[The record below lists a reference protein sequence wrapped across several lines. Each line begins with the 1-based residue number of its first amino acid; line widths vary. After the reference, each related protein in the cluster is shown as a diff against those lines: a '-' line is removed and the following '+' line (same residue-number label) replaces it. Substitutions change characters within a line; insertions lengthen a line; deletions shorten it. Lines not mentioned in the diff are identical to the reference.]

1 MEYDYDVA
9 LSFAGEDRNYV
20 DKVAEVLKSQGIK
33 VFYDKFE
40 EVQLWGKDLGVHF
53 DFVYRRSAKYCIP
66 FISKNYKEKIW
77 TNHEIKNAIARSIE
91 TKEDYILPARLDNTE
106 IDGIRSTIGF
116 IDLTKY
122 SPEAFASL
130 IIAKVKDKSTANVES
145 TKNISKNAVEVYL
158 SPKIMTGISDFSGP
172 TIIGASIGIQ
182 ITNKSSNYKYFYQ
195 PFFKLSHP
203 FEGVNDTFY
212 LIETI
217 KSVSFPKKT
226 EPGEPIEVLYKLAS
240 QGIELLRSLPED
252 TTMKAIVT
260 TTLDEKFESNEVFIK
275 NLLVLLK

>member
-1 MEYDYDVA
+1 MGYDYDVA

-40 EVQLWGKDLGVHF
+40 EVSLWGKDLGVHF
-53 DFVYRRSAKYCIP
+53 DLVYRRSAKYCIP

-77 TNHEIKNAIARSIE
+77 TNHEIKTAIARSIE
-91 TKEDYILPARLDNTE
+91 TKEDYILPARLDETE

-122 SPEAFASL
+122 SPEEFASL
-130 IIAKVKDKSTANVES
+130 IIAKIKDESPANIES
-145 TKNISKNAVEVYL
+145 TKIISKNVVDVYL
-158 SPKIMTGISDFSGP
+158 SQKIMTGVSDFSKAR
-172 TIIGASIGIQ
+172 IIGASIGVL
-182 ITNKSSNYKYFYQ
+182 ITNKSSNYKYFNQ

-203 FEGVNDTFY
+203 FEGGNDTFY

-217 KSVSFPKKT
+217 KTVLFPKKT
-226 EPGEPIEVLYKLAS
+226 EPGEPVEVLYKLAPK
-240 QGIELLRSLPED
+240 GIELLRSLPED
-252 TTMKAIVT
+252 TTMQAIVT
-260 TTLDEKFESNEVFIK
+260 TTLDEKFESNEILIK